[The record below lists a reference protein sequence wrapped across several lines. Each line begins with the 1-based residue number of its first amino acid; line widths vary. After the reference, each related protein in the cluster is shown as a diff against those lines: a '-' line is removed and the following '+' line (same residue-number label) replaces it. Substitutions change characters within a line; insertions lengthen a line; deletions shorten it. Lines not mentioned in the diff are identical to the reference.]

1 MHGRAERRAEP
12 VSLLRA
18 STGEHRGVDLSKQ
31 CSARRAARVVP
42 PESEVRRDYRP
53 VEIRYADGS
62 WRTGRI
68 TAWWR
73 PRAADGEQWPR
84 AADGEQRPPVAEE
97 GDRPVVD
104 GGEEW
109 CELRE
114 AGVPGTRWMRY
125 DAARIAVLPIEG
137 T

>member
-18 STGEHRGVDLSKQ
+18 SAGEHRGVDLSKQ
-31 CSARRAARVVP
+31 CPVRRAPRTAP
-42 PESEVRRDYRP
+42 PESEVRRTYRP

-73 PRAADGEQWPR
+73 PGAADGGERPG
-84 AADGEQRPPVAEE
+84 AADEGERPGA
-97 GDRPVVD
+97 
-104 GGEEW
+104 
-109 CELRE
+109 
-114 AGVPGTRWMRY
+114 
-125 DAARIAVLPIEG
+125 
-137 T
+137 

>member
-18 STGEHRGVDLSKQ
+18 SAGEHRGVDLSKR
-31 CSARRAARVVP
+31 CPARRAPGAAP
-42 PESEVRRDYRP
+42 PESEIRRDYRP

-73 PRAADGEQWPR
+73 PRAADGEQRPR
-84 AADGEQRPPVAEE
+84 AADGGR
-97 GDRPVVD
+97 DRHVVD

-114 AGVPGTRWMRY
+114 SGVPGTRWTRY